1 MTKLTIDDKEYDTE
15 SFSEDQTK
23 ILNLINLGQNAE
35 TLINHIHQCVKVV
48 QQMKIGELKETLKE
62 TDDDK

>member
-35 TLINHIHQCVKVV
+35 TLINHIHQCVQVV

>member
-35 TLINHIHQCVKVV
+35 TLINHIHQCVQVV
-48 QQMKIGELKETLKE
+48 RQMKIGELKETLKE